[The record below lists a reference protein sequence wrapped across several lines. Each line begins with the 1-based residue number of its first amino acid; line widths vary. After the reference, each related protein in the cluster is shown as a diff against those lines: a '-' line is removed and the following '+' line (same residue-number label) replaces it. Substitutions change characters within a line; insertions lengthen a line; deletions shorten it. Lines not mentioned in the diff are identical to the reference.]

1 DKLEAVA
8 RALLKYETLDGEEVR
23 ALVNGESLNRPTVAD
38 LISAEQNRR
47 LEAPV
52 ARPVTHLPQAGE
64 EPGPI
69 PTPA

>member
-1 DKLEAVA
+1 
-8 RALLKYETLDGEEVR
+8 VR

-47 LEAPV
+47 LEAPL
-52 ARPVTHLPQAGE
+52 ARPVTHRPQAGE
-64 EPGPI
+64 EPGPL